1 MKEIVEYTDYRK
13 YIQDYY
19 DERKRN
25 SAFSWQEFA
34 RNAGFSS
41 AVFLKYVSEGK
52 KNLSVSAAGSV
63 ASAMG
68 LAGFEQ
74 TYFVLMVSYAHAKD
88 DKTKRAAFEERCAL
102 ANAHKMLIL
111 GDEEFNY
118 FKSWKNS
125 VIRELA
131 PHMPGAKPLE
141 MARACKQKISAAEV
155 SETLDFLVKAK
166 LLIILTF
173 IVGILTMNSFAG
185 ERKSG
190 TYQLIMTSPTSITKI
205 VLGKFLAGIIV
216 ILITEVCSCIYLGV
230 ISYFGTPDFSNL
242 FTTLLGFL
250 FLTMAYISF
259 GILAS
264 SLTEQPIIAY
274 IITFLFFFASMYLS
288 NVSTIFRT
296 ISFVDLFSNFTEGII
311 PIQEAIQLISFTIMC
326 LLLTI
331 ISVKRRKNIK

>member
-63 ASAMG
+63 ATAMG
-68 LAGFEQ
+68 LVGFEYD
-74 TYFVLMVSYAHAKD
+74 YFILMVSYAHAKSNEA
-88 DKTKRAAFEERCAL
+88 KKAAFEERCAL
-102 ANAHKMLIL
+102 ANAHKVRVL
-111 GDEEFNY
+111 GDEEFKY

-141 MARACKQKISAAEV
+141 IAHACKPKISAAEV

-166 LLIILTF
+166 LLKKD
-173 IVGILTMNSFAG
+173 
-185 ERKSG
+185 KSG
-190 TYQLIMTSPTSITKI
+190 NYQQTDKAIKMAPVEAVPLAARDLQRQMGEFALKSIDLPIAERMMSGYT
-205 VLGKFLAGIIV
+205 LGLTRRAYERIKKE
-216 ILITEVCSCIYLGV
+216 TEDYYRRVVAIA
-230 ISYFGTPDFSNL
+230 TEEDE
-242 FTTLLGFL
+242 
-250 FLTMAYISF
+250 
-259 GILAS
+259 
-264 SLTEQPIIAY
+264 TEQVY
-274 IITFLFFFASMYLS
+274 RLNVQLFPLS
-288 NVSTIFRT
+288 ERLNKNET
-296 ISFVDLFSNFTEGII
+296 DLNKDKT
-311 PIQEAIQLISFTIMC
+311 
-326 LLLTI
+326 
-331 ISVKRRKNIK
+331 K